1 MCRLVD
7 AGGSPRLLP
16 CVALQGTELCAYAST
31 IRHREN
37 NDESGSATNDNVS
50 GRLFQA
56 ITAARTAMTRRGHI
70 WTVLNLGLDNTGQFD
85 NLRASRLGFV
95 WMDIVDIDS
104 DRPRVAQSG
113 RVFQPSPDNDVH
125 QRNYW
130 MPSMAVSGQ
139 GHMMIG
145 GSAAGSNE
153 YVNAA
158 AVGRLAGDAPG
169 MFRDPV
175 LYTNAFAAYNANDN
189 RLSNG
194 IRRWGD
200 YSHTSVDPC
209 DDMTM
214 WTVQRFTAEADK
226 WGVAVARMSA
236 PPPVTPT
243 AATPSVVDAG
253 RDAVE
258 VQLRGTATDG
268 AGFFDPGPGF
278 QCRLRVEIPGTTV
291 TAVRVIDPT
300 TLGVTFTTRG
310 VSPGSLS
317 MTVINPDGQ
326 SAVGTAIVRVQ

>member
-1 MCRLVD
+1 MTLTAAVEPDTFVGDRNVCRL
-7 AGGSPRLLP
+7 GGCGRFPEASAVRRPPRHGVVLF
-16 CVALQGTELCAYAST
+16 
-31 IRHREN
+31 REY
-37 NDESGSATNDNVS
+37 DSAIARTTRRAVRRRMTTVS

-70 WTVLNLGLDNTGQFD
+70 WTVLSLGLDNTGQFD
-85 NLRASRLGFV
+85 TARTSRLGFV

-130 MPSMAVSGQ
+130 VPSMVVSGQ

-214 WTVQRFTAEADK
+214 WTVQH
-226 WGVAVARMSA
+226 AR
-236 PPPVTPT
+236 
-243 AATPSVVDAG
+243 G
-253 RDAVE
+253 
-258 VQLRGTATDG
+258 
-268 AGFFDPGPGF
+268 
-278 QCRLRVEIPGTTV
+278 
-291 TAVRVIDPT
+291 
-300 TLGVTFTTRG
+300 
-310 VSPGSLS
+310 GS
-317 MTVINPDGQ
+317 
-326 SAVGTAIVRVQ
+326 